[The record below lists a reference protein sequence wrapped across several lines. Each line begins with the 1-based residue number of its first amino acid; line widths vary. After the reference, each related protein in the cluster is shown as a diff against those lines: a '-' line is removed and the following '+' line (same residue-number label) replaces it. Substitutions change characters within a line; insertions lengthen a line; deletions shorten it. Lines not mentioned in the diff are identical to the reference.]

1 MLEAF
6 LPLYNDSAVE
16 MARLSKDRAQ
26 DGAWR
31 WEHRDG
37 RLLLHATED
46 GRGEELHLSSV
57 VPSFWLGLAGW
68 GRLLS
73 GVVVLGLA
81 MVGVVWFIVRRLL
94 LLRTHVP
101 LWMDR
106 AGAGGPLG
114 GHVVRISRRRDRLAL
129 PVEPGSAVL
138 DLAAA
143 EAAVLAGTALAEARI
158 DGRFSAVVVDRFEHR
173 AGDPAF
179 DRARLA
185 LVEALLRDPVRRL
198 VLLSALDPHVF
209 LVAGGEPALRER
221 WREVL
226 ADFQGFDLDAAGA
239 PEFLAERLGLLAAR
253 ELDERPPA
261 SRLGRAAWQ
270 RHVERC
276 VETIGRECGPTARL
290 QTIGLALLPR
300 LALAEVDPGQLRD
313 EIADCAEPYYETLW
327 ASLATAEK
335 LVLVQV
341 AEEGLVNPKSRRP
354 LLRLLGRGLLVR
366 EPELRL
372 LNETFRRF
380 VVGKREDVLPVER
393 ENARDSAW
401 SQLKRPLAAVLLGIA
416 VFVFATQRDVFN
428 TTLVF
433 VSAVAGALPQLLKVA
448 DYFRGGR
455 RGAAAPAS

>member
-1 MLEAF
+1 
-6 LPLYNDSAVE
+6 
-16 MARLSKDRAQ
+16 MA
-26 DGAWR
+26 
-31 WEHRDG
+31 
-37 RLLLHATED
+37 
-46 GRGEELHLSSV
+46 
-57 VPSFWLGLAGW
+57 
-68 GRLLS
+68 
-73 GVVVLGLA
+73 
-81 MVGVVWFIVRRLL
+81 
-94 LLRTHVP
+94 
-101 LWMDR
+101 R

-114 GHVVRISRRRDRLAL
+114 GHVVRISRRRDRLQAAA
-129 PVEPGSAVL
+129 EPGTAVL

-143 EAAVLAGTALAEARI
+143 EAAVLAGTALAAARI
-158 DGRFSAVVVDRFEHR
+158 DGRYSAVAVDRFEHR

-185 LVEALLRDPVRRL
+185 LVEALLADPRRWV
-198 VLLSALDPHVF
+198 VLLSAVDPQVF
-209 LVAGGEPALRER
+209 LVTGGEPALRQR

-226 ADFQGFDLDAAGA
+226 ARFQSFDLDAAGA
-239 PEFLAERLGLLAAR
+239 PEFLAERLGLLAASAIDGQPPSSP
-253 ELDERPPA
+253 LD
-261 SRLGRAAWQ
+261 RAAWR

-276 VETIGRECGPTARL
+276 VEAIGRECGPTARL

-300 LALAEVDPGQLRD
+300 LSLAEVDPGQLRD
-313 EIADCAEPYYETLW
+313 EIAECAEAYYEALW
-327 ASLATAEK
+327 SSLATDEK

-380 VVGKREDVLPVER
+380 VIGRRDDVLAVER
-393 ENARDSAW
+393 DNARDSAW
-401 SQLKRPLAAVLLGIA
+401 SQLKRPLATVLLGIV

-433 VSAVAGALPQLLKVA
+433 VTAVAGALPQLLKAA

-455 RGAAAPAS
+455 RGGAAPAA